1 MELLQLSELSRIE
14 PRPGIYK
21 MYDRGAL
28 LYVGKSKQLRH
39 RVRQYFGGSHHA
51 PKIRH
56 MVARIDAV
64 GIEYTPSHLEAML
77 AEEREIKR
85 LQPPYNRMLK
95 REIRAVRFVPDRRAP
110 LLYRLA
116 PGGFGPVQKESFLR
130 EFFLSLRHLF
140 PFDDPLAYHPLPLR
154 LTAAEAAQ
162 TEARLAAIFSDEAA
176 FSAFLDAIRTLQKK
190 SVAALYFERAE
201 TLEVMHRQAS
211 RLGRNLFLYDA
222 FLSDTHVLCEPTP
235 AGNRH
240 FVVKQGV
247 LTHVGYEEGALQAYP
262 YRDTATEDHRRILFS
277 HYVQYG
283 DCDTRGNFF

>member
-85 LQPPYNRMLK
+85 LQPPYNRILK
-95 REIRAVRFVPDRRAP
+95 REVRAVRFVPDRRAP

-116 PGGFGPVQKESFLR
+116 PGGFDPVQKESFLTGIL
-130 EFFLSLRHLF
+130 FVSSPSLSLRRPPRLSSPAPPAYGGGGGADRGAACGGGLRRSF
-140 PFDDPLAYHPLPLR
+140 PTKRRFPP
-154 LTAAEAAQ
+154 
-162 TEARLAAIFSDEAA
+162 FSMR
-176 FSAFLDAIRTLQKK
+176 S
-190 SVAALYFERAE
+190 ER
-201 TLEVMHRQAS
+201 S
-211 RLGRNLFLYDA
+211 RRNP
-222 FLSDTHVLCEPTP
+222 S
-235 AGNRH
+235 RH
-240 FVVKQGV
+240 CTSSG
-247 LTHVGYEEGALQAYP
+247 P
-262 YRDTATEDHRRILFS
+262 RRW
-277 HYVQYG
+277 
-283 DCDTRGNFF
+283 R